1 MNNNFLIICLAGKG
15 TRFLDAGYKTPK
27 FFLPI
32 KGSLVIS
39 LIIEEIKLS
48 FTGKIILVV
57 NDFYLNFDDT
67 FFNLEKKYN
76 LEKTLYIK
84 DTNGQAET
92 ATIALNSIKSTLG
105 SFALFNGDT
114 IIKNRNLDLLF
125 ERIQI
130 NSLDGLID
138 CFNSIS
144 NKYSYIK
151 YQNNIVLDIVEKK
164 VISNYATSGLYLFS
178 SKKDFLNAFNCIKKD
193 KEIYISSIYKELI
206 SNKKK
211 FTFNLE
217 ENKNNTIVLGT
228 PRQYVQFIKNKK

>member
-92 ATIALNSIKSTLG
+92 ATIALNSIKSTVG

-138 CFNSIS
+138 CFNSR
-144 NKYSYIK
+144 
-151 YQNNIVLDIVEKK
+151 QL
-164 VISNYATSGLYLFS
+164 
-178 SKKDFLNAFNCIKKD
+178 
-193 KEIYISSIYKELI
+193 
-206 SNKKK
+206 KK
-211 FTFNLE
+211 F
-217 ENKNNTIVLGT
+217 
-228 PRQYVQFIKNKK
+228 IKLLN